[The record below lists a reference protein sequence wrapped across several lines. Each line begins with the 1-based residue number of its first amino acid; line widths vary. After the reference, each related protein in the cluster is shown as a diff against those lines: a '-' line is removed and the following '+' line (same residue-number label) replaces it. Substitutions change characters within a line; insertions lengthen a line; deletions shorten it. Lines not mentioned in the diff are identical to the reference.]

1 MIIRE
6 NSMRNGKSESL
17 PHLIEYLET
26 GRDKLKPDERVLY
39 KWTVN
44 CEDNDPLVAQSE
56 IAAIASMNTRSKAQK
71 FAHIVI
77 SPAPGET
84 LTEEEWQQ
92 CAKELARKLDMTK
105 HQYLCYVHTD
115 TDQQHLHV
123 VFNLIDPETH
133 TRNSMPW
140 SKRKE
145 QELAQELEQKFSLR
159 QLDHSA
165 RHGKEEALARDME
178 RKTGQQSLFSYI
190 SAFKDE
196 LKGAQTWQEFHE
208 ILAQHGIKAVYLQ
221 GRGLRFEAET
231 DDKPISQKASAI
243 DRNFSYAK
251 LEKNFGAWEEP
262 QSVTKTQA
270 PTETYEAKPVD
281 YEVKQSDRE
290 NLKILFEEF
299 RDLQSRRKSE
309 RKRLLKTES
318 ERSKLIR
325 EQMRALKKEAEAAV
339 KASHQGDYAAQ
350 QAALK
355 DVRLK
360 WKLESTRQRAAARKR
375 KAEILKRTKTTTFQD
390 YLRDLRDPAK
400 ADPARD
406 ILASREG
413 AFETQEI
420 NGIMGLEIL
429 LKITVTETGF
439 FTLAKRTGKG
449 QDIFTSAMSRG
460 DMIRDLGT
468 RILCNDKP
476 SLITVLSLL
485 ELARKRYGDQVPL
498 RVFGTAEFQRQAA
511 IAASEAG
518 INIKCDE
525 PKAQKFFEDLM
536 EDRYDREQRL
546 ERLRELG
553 RSAGDG
559 DYTDNIFTDR
569 AISAAASI
577 TTIATLRVG
586 GRRSVGGHALGHRRA
601 GKPDTGRLGKVQRST
616 SARGERGVPKMQR
629 RDLDQDW
636 KQRSVFLHSDASQ
649 GMGEHRLDELHADL
663 RREVPR
669 RETGSGRGG
678 AQEPGVSSA
687 LDAAMAYVKERNAKR
702 ASGMTDIQEHQLWQG
717 QDGQFIFRGYRHLGL
732 EEQNFLLLEKDGKIY
747 IKLSSLYEKERLRK
761 YGRGAK
767 VNVSKNGLVSLPRK
781 KHQHATER
789 NEQSRGRSR

>member
-6 NSMRNGKSESL
+6 NSMRNGKAESL

-44 CEDNDPLVAQSE
+44 CEENDPVLAQSE

-71 FAHIVI
+71 YAHIVI

-84 LTEEEWQQ
+84 LTKDEWQE
-92 CAKELARKLDMTK
+92 CAKALVRKLDMTK
-105 HQYLCYVHTD
+105 HQYLCYVHKD

-123 VFNLIDPETH
+123 IINLIDPETH
-133 TRNSMPW
+133 ARNSMPW

-165 RHGKEEALARDME
+165 KHSKEETIARDIE
-178 RKTGQQSLFSYI
+178 RKTGQQTLFSYI
-190 SAFKDE
+190 SEFKDE
-196 LKGAQTWQEFHE
+196 LKTAQTWQEFHQ
-208 ILAQHGIKAVYLQ
+208 ILAEHGIKAVYIK
-221 GRGLRFEAET
+221 GRGLRFEAQT
-231 DDKPISQKASAI
+231 DDEPISQKASAI
-243 DRNFSYAK
+243 DRGFSYAK
-251 LEKNFGAWEEP
+251 LEKRFGEWQEP
-262 QSVTKTQA
+262 EVNTSTQ
-270 PTETYEAKPVD
+270 PSESYEAKPVD

-290 NLKILFEEF
+290 KLKILFDEF
-299 RDLQSRRKSE
+299 RDLQYRRRSE
-309 RKRLLKTES
+309 RKRLLKAES
-318 ERSKLIR
+318 EHSKLIR
-325 EQMRALKKEAEAAV
+325 DQMRALKKEAEAA
-339 KASHQGDYAAQ
+339 ARSAHPGDYKAQ
-350 QAALK
+350 QAALNE
-355 DVRLK
+355 VRLK
-360 WKLESTRQRAAARKR
+360 WKLESAKQRATARKR
-375 KAEILKRTKTTTFQD
+375 KAEILRQTKTTTFQE
-390 YLRDLRDPAK
+390 YLRNLRDPIN

-406 ILASREG
+406 ILSSREG

-420 NGIMGLEIL
+420 NGVMGLEIL

-439 FTLAKRTGKG
+439 FSLAKRTGKG

-476 SLITVLSLL
+476 SLLTVFSLL
-485 ELARKRYGDQVPL
+485 ELGKKRYGDQVPL

-518 INIKCDE
+518 IKIQCDD
-525 PKAQKFFEDLM
+525 PKAQKFFDDLT

-553 RSAGDG
+553 RGSAGDG
-559 DYTDNIFTDR
+559 DFTDSIFTGR

-577 TTIATLRVG
+577 TTIGTLRVG
-586 GRRSVGGHALGHRRA
+586 RRNVGGHALRSRGA
-601 GKPDTGRLGKVQRST
+601 GKPDTGRPGKVQRSS
-616 SARGERGVPKMQR
+616 SAGGKRGVPKMQR
-629 RDLDQDW
+629 RDLDQNR
-636 KQRSVFLHSDASQ
+636 KQRSVFLYSDASQ

-717 QDGQFIFRGYRHLGL
+717 QDGQFIFRGYRHLEL

-781 KHQHATER
+781 KHQHTTER

>member
-6 NSMRNGKSESL
+6 NSMRNGKAESL

-44 CEDNDPLVAQSE
+44 CEENDPVLAQSE

-71 FAHIVI
+71 YAHIVI

-84 LTEEEWQQ
+84 LTKDEWQE
-92 CAKELARKLDMTK
+92 CAKALVRKLDMTK
-105 HQYLCYVHTD
+105 HQYLCYVHKD

-123 VFNLIDPETH
+123 IINLIDPETH
-133 TRNSMPW
+133 ARNSMPW

-165 RHGKEEALARDME
+165 KHSKEETIARDIE
-178 RKTGQQSLFSYI
+178 RKTGQQTLFSYI
-190 SAFKDE
+190 SEFKDE
-196 LKGAQTWQEFHE
+196 LKTAQTWQEFHQ
-208 ILAQHGIKAVYLQ
+208 ILAEHGIKAVYLK

-243 DRNFSYAK
+243 DRSFSYAK
-251 LEKNFGAWEEP
+251 LEKRFGKWQEQEATTS
-262 QSVTKTQA
+262 QTK
-270 PTETYEAKPVD
+270 PSKSYEAKPVD

-290 NLKILFEEF
+290 KLKILFDEF
-299 RDLQSRRKSE
+299 RDLQYRRRSE
-309 RKRLLKTES
+309 RKRLLKAES
-318 ERSKLIR
+318 EHSKLIR
-325 EQMRALKKEAEAAV
+325 DQMRALKKEAEAAV
-339 KASHQGDYAAQ
+339 RAAHPGDYKAQ

-355 DVRLK
+355 EVRLK
-360 WKLESTRQRAAARKR
+360 WKLESAKQRDVTRKR
-375 KAEILKRTKTTTFQD
+375 KAEILKKTKTTTFQE
-390 YLRDLRDPAK
+390 YLRNLRDPIN

-476 SLITVLSLL
+476 SLLTVFSLL
-485 ELARKRYGDQVPL
+485 ELGKKRYGDQVPL

-518 INIKCDE
+518 IKIQCDD
-525 PKAQKFFEDLM
+525 PKAQKFFDDLT

-559 DYTDNIFTDR
+559 DFTDSIFTDR
-569 AISAAASI
+569 AISAAANI
-577 TTIATLRVG
+577 TTIGTLRVG
-586 GRRSVGGHALGHRRA
+586 RRSAGGHALRSRGA
-601 GKPDTGRLGKVQRST
+601 GEPDAGRFGKVQSSS
-616 SARGERGVPKMQR
+616 SAGRKRGLSQMQG
-629 RDLDQDW
+629 RDLDQDR
-636 KQRSVFLHSDASQ
+636 KQRSVFLHGDASK

-669 RETGSGRGG
+669 REAGGGRGG
-678 AQEPGVSSA
+678 AQEPRVTAA
-687 LDAAMAYVKERNAKR
+687 LDAAMAYVKERNQKR
-702 ASGMTDIQEHQLWQG
+702 ASGMNDIQEHQLWQG
-717 QDGQFIFRGYRHLGL
+717 QTGEFIFRGYRHLGL
-732 EEQNFLLLEKDGKIY
+732 DEQNFLLLEKDGKIY
-747 IKLSSLYEKERLRK
+747 IKLTSLYEKERLKK

-781 KHQHATER
+781 THQHATER